1 VNASIFNLPVPSE
14 EPIGPGHFFVN
25 AGAGAKQ
32 SNGEWKAYRVANAGS
47 SAPLRTGGRSNAVL
61 TELVLKKSGLGY
73 IYQSDDL
80 GVVLSGNL
88 PEVLLSLATGR
99 QADEEVLGTE
109 ESARLT
115 ALKRDVAS
123 HNAPASTE
131 IEVPSPTGVLT
142 YRIDIERVE
151 TTGMIGILSV
161 ITDISEAR
169 HRERIVKTLLREL
182 SHRSKNLL
190 AIIQGIATQTA
201 RQALS
206 LDYFLRK
213 FRGRIQSLAYSQDL
227 VTDSSWRGAYL
238 FTLAERQFSA
248 YWPTTEN
255 PIAVRG
261 INAHLS
267 PNAALHIGLALHEL
281 IVNSASY
288 GAISAGI
295 NSLTIDCFETLLDNQ
310 KAIEL
315 AWIEHLPPA
324 AALQGEADD
333 HTFAR
338 TVLERVVPVAIGG
351 RAMYMATPDRVE
363 YRLTIPAREYEIITR
378 VEE

>member
-1 VNASIFNLPVPSE
+1 M
-14 EPIGPGHFFVN
+14 
-25 AGAGAKQ
+25 
-32 SNGEWKAYRVANAGS
+32 
-47 SAPLRTGGRSNAVL
+47 T
-61 TELVLKKSGLGY
+61 
-73 IYQSDDL
+73 
-80 GVVLSGNL
+80 
-88 PEVLLSLATGR
+88 
-99 QADEEVLGTE
+99 
-109 ESARLT
+109 
-115 ALKRDVAS
+115 
-123 HNAPASTE
+123 
-131 IEVPSPTGVLT
+131 
-142 YRIDIERVE
+142 
-151 TTGMIGILSV
+151 GILSV
-161 ITDISEAR
+161 ITDISETR
-169 HRERIVKTLLREL
+169 HRERVLKTLLREL

-206 LDYFLRK
+206 LDYFLSK

-238 FTLAERQFSA
+238 FALAERQFSA
-248 YWPTTEN
+248 YWPATEN

-288 GAISAGI
+288 GAISAGV
-295 NSLTIDCFETLLDNQ
+295 NSLTIDCFETLLDDQ

-324 AALQGEADD
+324 SALQSEADD

-338 TVLERVVPVAIGG
+338 TVLERVVPIAVGG
-351 RAMYMATPDRVE
+351 KAMYMTAPDRIE
-363 YRLTIPAREYEIITR
+363 YHLTIPSREYEIITR

>member
-1 VNASIFNLPVPSE
+1 MGNQSI
-14 EPIGPGHFFVN
+14 
-25 AGAGAKQ
+25 
-32 SNGEWKAYRVANAGS
+32 GEWKAYRVANAGS
-47 SAPLRTGGRSNAVL
+47 SAPLRTGGKSNAAL
-61 TELVLKKSGLGY
+61 MELVLKKSGLGY
-73 IYQSDDL
+73 LYQSDDL

-88 PEVLLSLATGR
+88 PQLLQSLAMGR
-99 QADEEVLGTE
+99 QADEEVFGSE

-123 HNAPASTE
+123 YNAPASTE

-142 YRIDIERVE
+142 YRIDIERVD
-151 TTGMIGILSV
+151 TVGMIGILSV

-169 HRERIVKTLLREL
+169 HRERVVKTLLREL

-206 LDYFLRK
+206 LDYFLSK

-238 FTLAERQFSA
+238 FALTERQFSA
-248 YWPTTEN
+248 YWPATEN
-255 PIAVRG
+255 PISVRG
-261 INAHLS
+261 IDAHLS
-267 PNAALHIGLALHEL
+267 PNAALHVGLALHEL

-288 GAISAGI
+288 GAISAGV
-295 NSLTIDCFETLLDNQ
+295 NSLTIDCFETLLDDQ

-315 AWIEHLPPA
+315 AWIEHLPPTST
-324 AALQGEADD
+324 LQSEADD

-338 TVLERVVPVAIGG
+338 TVLERVVPIAVGG
-351 RAMYMATPDRVE
+351 KAMYMTAPDRIE
-363 YRLTIPAREYEIITR
+363 YRLTIPSREYEIITR

>member
-1 VNASIFNLPVPSE
+1 MATAGNSVPL
-14 EPIGPGHFFVN
+14 G
-25 AGAGAKQ
+25 
-32 SNGEWKAYRVANAGS
+32 
-47 SAPLRTGGRSNAVL
+47 TGGKSNAVL
-61 TELVLKKSGLGY
+61 MELILKKSGSGY
-73 IYQSDDL
+73 LYQSDDL
-80 GVVLSGNL
+80 DVVLSGNL
-88 PEVLLSLATGR
+88 PKVLQPLAKGPEAEKEVFGFEEGTRLS
-99 QADEEVLGTE
+99 
-109 ESARLT
+109 

-123 HNAPASTE
+123 RNTPASTE
-131 IEVPSPTGVLT
+131 IDVLSPAGVLT
-142 YRIDIERVE
+142 YRIDIERVD
-151 TTGMIGILSV
+151 TLGMIGILSV

-169 HRERIVKTLLREL
+169 HRERILKTLLREL

-206 LDYFLRK
+206 LDYFLSK

-238 FTLAERQFSA
+238 FTLAERQVSA
-248 YWPTTEN
+248 YWPATEN
-255 PIAVRG
+255 PISVRG

-267 PNAALHIGLALHEL
+267 PNATLHVGLALHEL

-295 NSLTIDCFETLLDNQ
+295 NSLTIDCFETLLDDQ
-310 KAIEL
+310 DAIEL

-324 AALQGEADD
+324 SALRKEAED
-333 HTFAR
+333 HTFAL
-338 TVLERVVPVAIGG
+338 TVLERVVPVAVGG
-351 RAMYMATPDRVE
+351 RAMYLTTSDRIE
-363 YRLTIPAREYEIITR
+363 YRLTIPWREYEIITC